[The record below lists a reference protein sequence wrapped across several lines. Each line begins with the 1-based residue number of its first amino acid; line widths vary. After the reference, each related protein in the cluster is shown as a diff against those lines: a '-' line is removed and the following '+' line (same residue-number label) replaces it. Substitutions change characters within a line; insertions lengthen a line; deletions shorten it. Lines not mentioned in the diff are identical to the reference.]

1 MKTALNF
8 SKNFKIM
15 KKRKVICKCDCEDD
29 IPPIEEQ
36 FNDIMENFDF
46 KHVRMMMDW
55 DKSRVDYDDDGNHTG
70 YHQWETFHRPAD
82 PNDIEDLFDPIN
94 HRVPTIEELKK
105 DAERL
110 LKSAIRFHKVN
121 PRCRFYMTATGPFK
135 VTCRYG
141 ILELECIFA
150 SWSCD

>member
-1 MKTALNF
+1 MRK
-8 SKNFKIM
+8 
-15 KKRKVICKCDCEDD
+15 KVIYKCDCEND

-46 KHVRMMMDW
+46 KHVQMMMNW
-55 DKSRVDYDDDGNHTG
+55 DKSRVIYDDDGNHTD
-70 YHQWETFHRPAD
+70 YEQWKTIQGNYENYT
-82 PNDIEDLFDPIN
+82 LK
-94 HRVPTIEELKK
+94 VPTILELQK

-110 LKSAIRFHKVN
+110 LKSAIKFQKAN
-121 PRCRFYMTATGPFK
+121 PRCRFYITATGPFK

-141 ILELECIFA
+141 ILELECVFT

>member
-8 SKNFKIM
+8 CKNFKIM
-15 KKRKVICKCDCEDD
+15 RKKVIYKCNCDDD

-46 KHVRMMMDW
+46 KHVHMMMNW
-55 DKSRVDYDDDGNHTG
+55 DKSRVTYDDQGNHVE

-82 PNDIEDLFDPIN
+82 SNNIEDLFDPIN
-94 HRVPTIEELKK
+94 HKVPTIEELKK

-110 LKSAIRFHKVN
+110 LKSAIKFHKAN

>member
-1 MKTALNF
+1 MKAALNF
-8 SKNFKIM
+8 CKNFKIM
-15 KKRKVICKCDCEDD
+15 KKKVIYKCNCDDD
-29 IPPIEEQ
+29 IPSIEEQ
-36 FNDIMENFDF
+36 FNDIMKNFDF
-46 KHVRMMMDW
+46 KHVHMMMSW
-55 DKSRVDYDDDGNHTG
+55 DKSRVDYDDDGNHIN
-70 YHQWETFHRPAD
+70 YRQWKTFQGSTES
-82 PNDIEDLFDPIN
+82 IEDLFDPAN
-94 HRVPTIEELKK
+94 HKVPTIEELKK
-105 DAERL
+105 DAEKL

>member
-8 SKNFKIM
+8 CKNFKIM
-15 KKRKVICKCDCEDD
+15 RKKVIYKCDCDD
-29 IPPIEEQ
+29 IPSIEEQ

-46 KHVRMMMDW
+46 KHVQMMMNW
-55 DKSRVDYDDDGNHTG
+55 DKARVIYDDDGNHTD
-70 YHQWETFHRPAD
+70 YEQWKTLQGNYENYT
-82 PNDIEDLFDPIN
+82 LK
-94 HRVPTIEELKK
+94 VPTILELRK

-110 LKSAIRFHKVN
+110 LKSAIRFQKAN
-121 PRCRFYMTATGPFK
+121 PRNRFYMTATGPFK

>member
-8 SKNFKIM
+8 CKNFKIM
-15 KKRKVICKCDCEDD
+15 RKKVIYKCDCEGD

-46 KHVRMMMDW
+46 KHVHMMMNW
-55 DKSRVDYDDDGNHTG
+55 DKARVIYDDDGNHTD
-70 YHQWETFHRPAD
+70 YEQWKTLQGNYENYT
-82 PNDIEDLFDPIN
+82 L
-94 HRVPTIEELKK
+94 RVPTILELRK

-110 LKSAIRFHKVN
+110 LKSAIKFQKAN
-121 PRCRFYMTATGPFK
+121 PRNRFYMTATGPFK